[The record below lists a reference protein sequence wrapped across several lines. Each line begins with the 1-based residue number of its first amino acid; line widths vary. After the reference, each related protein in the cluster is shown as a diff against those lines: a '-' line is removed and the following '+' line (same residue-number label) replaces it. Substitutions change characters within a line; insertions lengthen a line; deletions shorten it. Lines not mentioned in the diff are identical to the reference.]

1 MAHCYLL
8 SDKEETLLSI
18 IDTNDLLLA
27 RLCDFMHESTEQEIK
42 AETTNYGR
50 NRRLLDWIKQSSE
63 EAFDAFIWALRVN
76 GQAHVA
82 NFIVGTPGDFPY
94 IMFNCVDH

>member
-1 MAHCYLL
+1 MAHYRLL
-8 SDKEETLLSI
+8 SGKEDTLLSI

-27 RLCDFMHESTEQEIK
+27 RLCDFMHESVEQEIK
-42 AETTNYGR
+42 AETTSYGR
-50 NRRLLDWIKQSSE
+50 NRRLFEWIKQCSS

-82 NFIVGTPGDFPY
+82 NYIKATPGKHCLF
-94 IMFNCVDH
+94 I